1 MLFDEPAPM
10 ERSDVMNPLL
20 EPNATADAADGT
32 DWPQLTRD
40 LDEIRRLVIERTGG
54 NGAVST
60 RLSLMEDKVDRLL
73 DVVEGNGHP
82 PILAYL
88 TAIEKDVAQLQES
101 VALLRRIV
109 YSVAAF
115 LLVALFELFRNAVFP
130 AP

>member
-1 MLFDEPAPM
+1 
-10 ERSDVMNPLL
+10 MNSQP
-20 EPNATADAADGT
+20 EPNAVGADTSSVEEPG
-32 DWPQLTRD
+32 WPPVARSLE
-40 LDEIRRLVIERTGG
+40 EIRRLVIERTGG

-82 PILAYL
+82 PIVARL